1 MRHDPAKLLR
11 GYRERGGGLSV
22 LSNGQAVDPRLTKAS
37 KDFKTVGRALVAKVR
52 LQGRAFDQKG
62 GAR

>member
-1 MRHDPAKLLR
+1 MI
-11 GYRERGGGLSV
+11 Y
-22 LSNGQAVDPRLTKAS
+22 AV
-37 KDFKTVGRALVAKVR
+37 FKFGNALQIGRALLAKVR